1 MNREEWEEKQ
11 EAKRERFEAL
21 AEKHRQEAQSH
32 WQQADQLANLMN
44 GQPILVGHHSEKRHR
59 RDIER
64 MHNHGSAGVEHHKTA
79 EYFDHRAESVGKG
92 GISSD
97 DPDAIEKLKEKL
109 EQLIANQE
117 FMKVANKAFRLKDTE
132 EGDELLRG
140 MGLSDQQIYELR
152 NPKYGSIGFKG
163 FELSN
168 NNANIRRVRERIAQ
182 LEKLAELKPIEVE
195 RAGIQLVHNTDAN
208 RVQLIFEGKPKP
220 EIRTRLKRY
229 HGMRWS
235 PRYGAWQ
242 RHLNNQGIY
251 NADAFMEWVQ
261 ENYPDG
267 DYYE

>member
-1 MNREEWEEKQ
+1 MNREEWEAKQ
-11 EAKRERFEAL
+11 EAKRERYERL

-32 WQQADQLANLMN
+32 WKQADQMANLMN

-64 MHNHGSAGVEHHKTA
+64 MHNHGSKGVEHHKTA
-79 EYFDHRAESVGKG
+79 EYYDQRAESVGKG

-97 DPDAIEKLKEKL
+97 DPDAIEKLEEKL
-109 EQLIANQE
+109 QQMIANQE
-117 FMKVANKAFRLKDTE
+117 FMKKANKAIRLKDTE
-132 EGDELLRG
+132 KGDAILLE
-140 MGLSDQQIYELR
+140 MGLSETTIYELR
-152 NPKYGSIGFKG
+152 NPRYGRIGFKG

-168 NNANIRRVRERIAQ
+168 NNANIRRVKERIEQ
-182 LEKLAELKPIEVE
+182 LKKLAELEHKEVE
-195 RAGIQLVHNTDAN
+195 KAGITIVQNTDAN

-235 PRYGAWQ
+235 PYYGAWQ
-242 RHLNNQGIY
+242 RHLNNQGIN
-251 NADAFMEWVQ
+251 NANAAVKWIQ
-261 ENYPDG
+261 ETYPDG